1 MEVPLRLSPESE
13 DFYNIETLLRNYRM
27 LTLPFPTPGTFNYP
41 MKSFSGIKN
50 LRRVTRHNQR
60 AFQIYMES
68 NEFILENQ
76 FLLVGI
82 LQQLAINP
90 EWDLDF
96 VVKYTQFRSY
106 SLATVFKINSMS
118 SSGGSIKNG
127 LYGDG
132 CHELWGLVETEMVY
146 EPTTLRFEDLR
157 PVVPVYSTLLQR
169 GYKTTVE
176 RNSTSN
182 KNKNEVALIGL
193 NMVELAVGWW
203 MWMRD
208 PTRTGSGITDYLTK
222 HVLYMAQLLHNQSV
236 VINWLYEFFVKG
248 GTTDGFFEMDQVK
261 FTTLSEKKLMKEWFD
276 NRLDFL
282 TSRRL
287 VDIGHLIAS
296 VDSLYWQRFFN
307 YETGGS
313 NRLLVQTSWFWQPA
327 CIKWYSVYMSLFNL
341 MNYKDAQ
348 FKPMLQRILPFV
360 EKSFDKCPSTFCR
373 DHFKGISLELSSA
386 IAKN

>member
-1 MEVPLRLSPESE
+1 
-13 DFYNIETLLRNYRM
+13 M
-27 LTLPFPTPGTFNYP
+27 LTLPFPTPGSFNYP
-41 MKSFSGIKN
+41 MKHFSGMQN
-50 LRRVTRHNQR
+50 LRRVTRHNQK
-60 AFQIYMES
+60 AFEAYM
-68 NEFILENQ
+68 NENVFVLENQ

-82 LQQLAINP
+82 LQQLAIDP
-90 EWDLDF
+90 EWDIDY
-96 VVKYTQFRSY
+96 VVRYTQFRSY

-118 SSGGSIKNG
+118 SSGGLIKKG

-132 CHELWGLVETEMVY
+132 CNELWGLIENERIY
-146 EPTTLRFEDLR
+146 DPATLRFEGLR
-157 PVVPVYSTLLQR
+157 PVVPIYSTLLER

-176 RNSTSN
+176 RNSTSE
-182 KNKNEVALIGL
+182 KNKDQVALIGL

-203 MWMRD
+203 KWINT
-208 PTRTGSGITDYLTK
+208 PGNEQTGYTDYLTK
-222 HVLYMAQLLHNQSV
+222 VVLVNAQLVHNQSV

-248 GTTDGFFEMDQVK
+248 RSTEGLFDMGQVK
-261 FTTLSEKKLMKEWFD
+261 FTSLSEKKLVREWFD
-276 NRLDFL
+276 NRLDYL

-287 VDIGHLIAS
+287 VDIGHLVAS
-296 VDSLYWQRFFN
+296 IDALNPMGYFN

-348 FKPMLQRILPFV
+348 FKSNLQRILPFV
-360 EKSFDKCPSTFCR
+360 VKGFDKCPSTFCR

-386 IAKN
+386 IANNQ